1 MHFIAKQENMYL
13 IVSVIAGDWM
23 PSLAGERL
31 QNLIHVKTSGA
42 AVCLWAIPAL
52 KGGDDLCFTLSS
64 EPMNQATLWRRQRK
78 FGGIK

>member
-42 AVCLWAIPAL
+42 AVCL
-52 KGGDDLCFTLSS
+52 
-64 EPMNQATLWRRQRK
+64 
-78 FGGIK
+78 